1 MTTCFPY
8 FFFCSVLCWFEEV
21 SSLSKVII
29 KINYIG
35 ESRKKIGK
43 SSDDYFILVIV
54 EKRFY
59 FLFSNL
65 PFRKKN
71 DDTAAIL
78 RNHLWHATVY
88 FFKSKEKKEKF
99 HNIKKDSC
107 QSMFLEPITSLFY
120 ARM

>member
-1 MTTCFPY
+1 M
-8 FFFCSVLCWFEEV
+8 LCGFEDV

-29 KINYIG
+29 KKNYIS

-71 DDTAAIL
+71 DVAAAIV

-88 FFKSKEKKEKF
+88 FVKSKERKKSF
-99 HNIKKDSC
+99 IILKKIHVNLC
-107 QSMFLEPITSLFY
+107 F
-120 ARM
+120 

>member
-1 MTTCFPY
+1 M
-8 FFFCSVLCWFEEV
+8 LCGFEDV

-29 KINYIG
+29 K
-35 ESRKKIGK
+35 KKITSAKAEKKNGK

-54 EKRFY
+54 GKRFY

-71 DDTAAIL
+71 DVAAAIV

-88 FFKSKEKKEKF
+88 FVKSKERKKSF
-99 HNIKKDSC
+99 IILKKIHVNLC
-107 QSMFLEPITSLFY
+107 F
-120 ARM
+120 